1 MMPLINHADGNDEI
15 NHCRHLCDLGH
26 ISGAFSG
33 IDSATTAGYYAK
45 KDKKL
50 NFRFSDFDIDV
61 ARYELRQA
69 GKAVPV
75 EPQVFDLLVYL
86 VRNCN
91 RIVSKDELIDAVWQG
106 RIVSEAAFSSR
117 LSAARRALGDDGVAQ
132 IFIRTHYKRG
142 FSFVGKVQQQSAPA
156 ESTGANSVQQP
167 IQLVAAPAIVRSDR
181 PYIAV
186 LPFRNISGHA
196 EQERF
201 AGGLTEDVITGLTRQ
216 PWISVINLNS
226 HSATSDDT
234 VDLRQVAS
242 DLGVR
247 YAFEGSVRAAADRVR
262 VTGRLIDASSNVH
275 VWADRYDCGSVNSL
289 ARQDQISNQIVDAVT
304 SQIIV
309 AEAAHLR
316 RKPTEDTTAR
326 DLVIQA
332 LPHMW
337 RTSMAEHLQAQELLK
352 RAVKLDQK
360 CAHAHALLGWTY
372 ASMFN
377 LNANVPISELTDGAI
392 DAGAKAVTFDEQA
405 HWGHLVL
412 GIGHARRRRPEEAV
426 AHISKAVAL
435 NPNFAL
441 GHAGLGYAF
450 ACGGDPKRG
459 LESLREAQRLSP
471 LDPFLAMYAPV
482 VRYMAS
488 FAMHDYEETV
498 AVCRSMTTR
507 HPNHVGARRLM
518 TVSLGLLG
526 REDEARDSLART
538 LTLQPNLSSDHVAKD
553 TVFANASDR
562 SRFLLGLQ
570 KAGLKG

>member
-1 MMPLINHADGNDEI
+1 M
-15 NHCRHLCDLGH
+15 
-26 ISGAFSG
+26 
-33 IDSATTAGYYAK
+33 K
-45 KDKKL
+45 
-50 NFRFSDFDIDV
+50 FRFSDFEIDV
-61 ARYELRQA
+61 ARYELRRS
-69 GKAVPV
+69 GKTVPV
-75 EPQVFDLLVYL
+75 EPQVFDLLTYL
-86 VRNCN
+86 VRNSN
-91 RIVSKDELIDAVWQG
+91 RIVTKDELIDAVWNG

-117 LSAARRALGDDGVAQ
+117 LSAARRALGDDGVRQ

-142 FSFVGKVQQQSAPA
+142 FSFVGKVENHPG
-156 ESTGANSVQQP
+156 STDPLAV
-167 IQLVAAPAIVRSDR
+167 APAIQPAVTDAVVSASAIVRCDR

-186 LPFRNISGHA
+186 LPFRNLSGDS
-196 EQERF
+196 ERERF
-201 AGGLTEDVITGLTRQ
+201 ADGLTEDVVTGLTRQ
-216 PWISVINLNS
+216 PWFSVITLNS
-226 HSATSDDT
+226 HSGSSDT
-234 VDLRQVAS
+234 VDLRKVAS
-242 DLGVR
+242 ELGVR

-262 VTGRLIDASSNVH
+262 VTGRLIDAYSNVH

-289 ARQDQISNQIVDAVT
+289 ARQDQISGQIVDAVT

-316 RKPTEDTTAR
+316 RKPPEDTLAR

-337 RTSMAEHLQAQELLK
+337 RSSMAEHLQAQELLK
-352 RAVKLDQK
+352 RAVKLDQR

-377 LNANVPISELTDGAI
+377 LNSQVPISELTDGAL

-426 AHISKAVAL
+426 AHISKSVAL

-441 GHAGLGYAF
+441 GHAGLGYAL
-450 ACGGDPKRG
+450 ACGGQPERG

-471 LDPFLAMYAPV
+471 LDPFLSTYAPV

-498 AVCRSMTTR
+498 AVCRSMITR
-507 HPNHVGARRLM
+507 HPNHVGAHRLL
-518 TVSLGLLG
+518 TVSLGLLD
-526 REDEARDSLART
+526 RDDEARESLART
-538 LTLQPNLSSDHVAKD
+538 LTLQPNLSSDHVAND
-553 TVFANASDR
+553 TVYADASDR

>member
-1 MMPLINHADGNDEI
+1 
-15 NHCRHLCDLGH
+15 
-26 ISGAFSG
+26 
-33 IDSATTAGYYAK
+33 
-45 KDKKL
+45 L
-50 NFRFSDFDIDV
+50 NFRFSDFEIDI

-69 GKAVPV
+69 GKIVPI

-91 RIVSKDELIDAVWQG
+91 RIVSKNELIDAVWLG

-117 LSAARRALGDDGVAQ
+117 LSAARRALGDDGVGQ
-132 IFIRTHYKRG
+132 LFIRTHYKRG
-142 FSFVGKVQQQSAPA
+142 FSFVGKLEDQSTPADSKPASQQSA
-156 ESTGANSVQQP
+156 TGA
-167 IQLVAAPAIVRSDR
+167 AATAPALVRSDR
-181 PYIAV
+181 PYVAV
-186 LPFRNISGHA
+186 LPFRNISDDP

-201 AGGLTEDVITGLTRQ
+201 ASGLTEDVITGLTRQ
-216 PWISVINLNS
+216 PWFSVVTLNS
-226 HSATSDDT
+226 HSSSGDET
-234 VDLRQVAS
+234 VDLRKVAG

-247 YAFEGSVRAAADRVR
+247 YAFEGSVRTAADRVR
-262 VTGRLIDASSNVH
+262 VSGRLIDAWNNVH
-275 VWADRYDCGSVNSL
+275 VWADRYDCGSINTFG
-289 ARQDQISNQIVDAVT
+289 RQDQISNQIVDAVT
-304 SQIIV
+304 SQIIM
-309 AEAAHLR
+309 AEAAQLR
-316 RKPTEDTTAR
+316 RKPLENTHAR

-337 RTSMAEHLQAQELLK
+337 RTSMDEHLQAQELLK
-352 RAVKLDQK
+352 QAIKLDPK
-360 CAHAHALLGWTY
+360 CAHAHALLGWAY

-377 LNANVPISELTDGAI
+377 LNSHVPIGELTDGAI

-412 GIGHARRRRPEEAV
+412 GIGYARRRRPDEAV
-426 AHISKAVAL
+426 AHISKSVAL

-450 ACGGDPKRG
+450 ACGGQPQRG
-459 LESLREAQRLSP
+459 LESLREARRLSP

-488 FAMHDYEETV
+488 FAMQDYEETI

-518 TVSLGLLG
+518 TVSLGLLD
-526 REDEARDSLART
+526 RVDEARESLTRT
-538 LTLQPNLSSDHVAKD
+538 LTLQPNLSSDHVAND
-553 TVFANASDR
+553 TVYADASDR